1 MFLFLCR
8 AKARLQ
14 LISYFDGIRKVGTH
28 FVIMLRIRLGWVFS
42 GFFSSFF
49 SFFSLL
55 FLFCLFFFSFS
66 LLFFLVGGG
75 AGGRVEGHARGADV
89 F

>member
-14 LISYFDGIRKVGTH
+14 LISYFDGIRKVGTR
-28 FVIMLRIRLGWVFS
+28 FVVMLRIRLGWVFS
-42 GFFSSFF
+42 IFFFCFSSLFVLSLFSSFF
-49 SFFSLL
+49 S
-55 FLFCLFFFSFS
+55 LFFFF
-66 LLFFLVGGG
+66 GGG
-75 AGGRVEGHARGADV
+75 GGGHAGGADV